1 MPTGPR
7 INLIEW
13 CEPADSSAPYEHL
26 NHLGIARIALHTTN
40 LDADVSLLEKQGIE
54 FFAQPMKPEGNLGFL
69 RFACFKEASGVVLEL
84 VQYDFSR

>member
-1 MPTGPR
+1 L
-7 INLIEW
+7 NW
-13 CEPADSSAPYEHL
+13 CNTIFPDEGGQGGSNSTQATTYPGL
-26 NHLGIARIALHTTN
+26 LLHTTN
-40 LDADVSLLEKQGIE
+40 LDADVSLLEKSGIE